1 MALIMTNGWILDQ
14 RKTNQTTNG
23 LYHKRGYTSDKM
35 LSRIEWG
42 FLLVKCHK
50 KTKNKNWFLVSCQK
64 YRKMNKYL
72 FVLTI

>member
-35 LSRIEWG
+35 LPRIEWV

-50 KTKNKNWFLVSCQK
+50 KK
-64 YRKMNKYL
+64 KMKKYL
-72 FVLTI
+72 VFNKLPKIQKDE